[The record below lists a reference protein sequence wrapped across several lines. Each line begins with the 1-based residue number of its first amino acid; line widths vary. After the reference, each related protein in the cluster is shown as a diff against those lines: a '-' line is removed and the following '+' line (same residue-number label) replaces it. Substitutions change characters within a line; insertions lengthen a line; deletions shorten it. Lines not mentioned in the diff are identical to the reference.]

1 MTQSRISDQQPFYSA
16 AVWTVFTTAIPMT
29 MKTDNGD
36 RAVLRRPSRRRCSAS
51 SVRIRISH
59 FESRAESESI
69 NAGAGGDL
77 LHKSL
82 SFVQLDG
89 ENWKGCHAE
98 KPRRS
103 YYVKYLCRLW
113 LCWSLLGI
121 EDWSNDWC

>member
-1 MTQSRISDQQPFYSA
+1 MTTR
-16 AVWTVFTTAIPMT
+16 
-29 MKTDNGD
+29 TDNGD
-36 RAVLRRPSRRRCSAS
+36 DAVLRRPSRRRRRSAS
-51 SVRIRISH
+51 SVRARISH

-69 NAGAGGDL
+69 GADAGGDL
-77 LHKSL
+77 RHKSL

-89 ENWKGCHAE
+89 GNEKGCHAE